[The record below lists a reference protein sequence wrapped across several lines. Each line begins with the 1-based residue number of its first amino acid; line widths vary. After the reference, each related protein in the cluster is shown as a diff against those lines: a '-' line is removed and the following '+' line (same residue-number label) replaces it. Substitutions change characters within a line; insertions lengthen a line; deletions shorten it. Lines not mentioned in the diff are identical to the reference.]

1 MQPPT
6 RLRATVVGA
15 YVEGWRRALRAPA
28 VVVAV
33 WAITTLVT
41 MPLATTLHQN
51 VTMHLGAS
59 TAAEQAVQGWDPQWT
74 GEFAATGGVA
84 GTLTREILGATGTL
98 STLSHLLSAETLP
111 APLLGVVAVYL
122 LVWIFLS
129 GAIVDRLARA
139 RPLGATTFFAL
150 GGGYFF
156 RLLRLAVLAFAVYW
170 FLFAVVHP
178 WLFETVLDRATRDLT
193 SESRGLA
200 VVGGLYAVFVLL
212 LGLVS
217 LVVDFTRVRL
227 VVEDR
232 RSVLAGLAAGLR
244 FLRRRFWRSAG
255 LYALNVVGLLILA
268 RLWLQMAV
276 GADGADWL
284 ALLVSQVYLV
294 ARIWARM
301 AFLGSEAV
309 FYQGELAH
317 AEYAAAPMPRWPDS
331 ASVEALRNL
340 RPR

>member
-1 MQPPT
+1 M
-6 RLRATVVGA
+6 
-15 YVEGWRRALRAPA
+15 
-28 VVVAV
+28 
-33 WAITTLVT
+33 
-41 MPLATTLHQN
+41 
-51 VTMHLGAS
+51 
-59 TAAEQAVQGWDPQWT
+59 
-74 GEFAATGGVA
+74 
-84 GTLTREILGATGTL
+84 
-98 STLSHLLSAETLP
+98 
-111 APLLGVVAVYL
+111 
-122 LVWIFLS
+122 
-129 GAIVDRLARA
+129 
-139 RPLGATTFFAL
+139 
-150 GGGYFF
+150 
-156 RLLRLAVLAFAVYW
+156 
-170 FLFAVVHP
+170 
-178 WLFETVLDRATRDLT
+178 
-193 SESRGLA
+193 
-200 VVGGLYAVFVLL
+200 
-212 LGLVS
+212 
-217 LVVDFTRVRL
+217 
-227 VVEDR
+227 
-232 RSVLAGLAAGLR
+232 LAGLAAGLR